1 MNLFFASELAKRS
14 LTEEQT
20 DALWDILFPKD
31 YSDHRSVSQATLK
44 QQVAFERWQKQH
56 EYEEAQK
63 PKEPQKPK
71 LMSDDELDYLADMG
85 AF

>member
-1 MNLFFASELAKRS
+1 MFFASELARRK

-31 YSDHRSVSQATLK
+31 YSDHRSVTQSTLK
-44 QQVAFERWQKQH
+44 QQVAYERWHKQH

-63 PKEPQKPK
+63 PKEVKPE
-71 LMSDDELDYLADMG
+71 LISDEEMEYFAEMG